1 MPKRE
6 VPGHNAASLIP
17 VVELVR
23 RGETANPHGG
33 GVGHFLA
40 RFHGRHATPER
51 SLQGLDDGR
60 GVFAQQHLRQAGRHV
75 RCGRAVAVAFLHQR
89 RQFFIDLAEH

>member
-1 MPKRE
+1 MQRVAVGE
-6 VPGHNAASLIP
+6 GVQYCNP

-23 RGETANPHGG
+23 RGETANPHSG

-40 RFHGRHATPER
+40 QFHGRHAALER
-51 SLQGLDDGR
+51 SFQGLDDGR
-60 GVFAQQHLRQAGRHV
+60 GVFAQQHLRQAGGHV